1 MAEGP
6 TFLSRWSSRKTE
18 ARATRQSAEETNLP
32 EGAEPAAAPTVAA
45 VAAKPGGTATTS
57 DTKPALT
64 DPAPARPVRLAP
76 TMDEVAGLSPTS
88 DFSRFA
94 TREVAPEVRNAAMRK
109 LFADPHFN
117 VMDGLDVYIDDY
129 SKGELIPKAM
139 LRQMVQARSLGLL
152 DDELV
157 DQDKPEPEV
166 LAQVAA
172 RSDTPGSAPEGPVQL
187 GSPDIPTQSQIP
199 DEDIALQLQPDHA
212 AGHEG
217 PGASLGPGGSRLAHT
232 QPHGAVPPGGSAVSA
247 SGQDG

>member
-18 ARATRQSAEETNLP
+18 ARATQQSVGETSLPKGADAEAVPALP
-32 EGAEPAAAPTVAA
+32 GT
-45 VAAKPGGTATTS
+45 AAKPGGTVTAS
-57 DTKPALT
+57 DAKPAQT
-64 DPAPARPVRLAP
+64 DPAPVPARPAP
-76 TMDEVAGLSPTS
+76 TMDEVASLSPTS

-94 TREVAPEVRNAAMRK
+94 TRDVAPEVRNAAMRK

-157 DQDKPEPEV
+157 DQDKPEPEA

-172 RSDTPGSAPEGPVQL
+172 RSDTPGNAPAEPLQHD
-187 GSPDIPTQSQIP
+187 STDISTQSQLP
-199 DEDIALQLQPDHA
+199 HEDIDLQLQPDHA

-217 PGASLGPGGSRLAHT
+217 PGAGLGPDGSPLAHT
-232 QPHGAVPPGGSAVSA
+232 QPHGAVPPGGSAVPA